1 MNVYLK
7 YLQSKLNYFRD
18 LQLEVSQKII
28 FKRVELKSE
37 LSITDELY
45 FLYIHSDKISEKIQI
60 LEIQIQLIK
69 KLKQH

>member
-45 FLYIHSDKISEKIQI
+45 FLYIHSDKITEKIQI

-69 KLKQH
+69 KLK